1 MLNLKIAIGDVS
13 TEITTDMQLSFDGV
27 ETMLNRAINSTLQS
41 YLSLPEADRLAS
53 FTGEY
58 PEVEEDED

>member
-13 TEITTDMQLSFDGV
+13 TEISTDMQLSFDGV
-27 ETMLNRAINSTLQS
+27 ETMLNRAIASTLQS

>member
-27 ETMLNRAINSTLQS
+27 ETMLNRAIASTLQS